1 MEFYADASSL
11 LIAVFDILVVIFNYV
26 DTFYAH
32 HSLAKSIFFFKELE
46 EKENFNVMR
55 KADIIQELISITELQ
70 KKNSENSPIEI
81 ISKNSKI
88 MKNFPPKKK
97 ETERQEVLE
106 SREDDQKEIQIYNSR
121 NNNNNRPSDSKQ
133 TKTSSYM
140 KGRSNEENKDYN
152 RNYRRNQYNEKYSG
166 KNLMKITRDIK

>member
-1 MEFYADASSL
+1 
-11 LIAVFDILVVIFNYV
+11 
-26 DTFYAH
+26 
-32 HSLAKSIFFFKELE
+32 
-46 EKENFNVMR
+46 
-55 KADIIQELISITELQ
+55 
-70 KKNSENSPIEI
+70 
-81 ISKNSKI
+81 

-106 SREDDQKEIQIYNSR
+106 SREDNQKEIQIYNSR